1 MNKICKTT
9 LGKWVSSS
17 CSASIFTKSLMI
29 YLKLFDI
36 IDRSVICMHC
46 YLISWY
52 SPIYW
57 YLSRIFSYVCVERP
71 MKLYSTLSAVFLVA
85 VLYKITIFSSYG
97 PFGIMIFLL
106 CLYWTSRLPPLLLI
120 IVLHAVCMKETNNR
134 LLRKEKRA
142 TPEQV
147 ITAPFKKPFC
157 AWCIS
162 TFWCLGNSKI

>member
-52 SPIYW
+52 SPTYW

-97 PFGIMIFLL
+97 PFGIMIFYCAFIEQAGFLL
-106 CLYWTSRLPPLLLI
+106 FYWALY
-120 IVLHAVCMKETNNR
+120 CMQFAWRKQITGCWGR
-134 LLRKEKRA
+134 RKEPHLNR
-142 TPEQV
+142 
-147 ITAPFKKPFC
+147 
-157 AWCIS
+157 W
-162 TFWCLGNSKI
+162 